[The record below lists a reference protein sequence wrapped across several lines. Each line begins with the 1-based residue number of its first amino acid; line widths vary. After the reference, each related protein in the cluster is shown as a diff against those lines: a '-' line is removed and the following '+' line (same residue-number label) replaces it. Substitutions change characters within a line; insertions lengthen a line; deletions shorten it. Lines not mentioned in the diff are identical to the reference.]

1 MYNVHVARV
10 HVARVHVARVHVSRV
25 HVSRVHVARAGCWLT
40 CSSTSCQMP
49 LDINFA
55 FNIFDL

>member
-10 HVARVHVARVHVSRV
+10 HVARVHVARV